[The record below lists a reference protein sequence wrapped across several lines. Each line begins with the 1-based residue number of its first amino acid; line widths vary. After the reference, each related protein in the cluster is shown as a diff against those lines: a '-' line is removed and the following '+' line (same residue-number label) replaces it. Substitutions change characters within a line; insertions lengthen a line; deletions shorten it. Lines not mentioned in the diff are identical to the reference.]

1 MIYLFFLYQVKRKRN
16 EKEETSAKGEA
27 KKAPAAAVEVPLPVK
42 AKGTATVKKGK
53 GSNFT
58 PEAEHGGLKMPDT
71 TLGGLLWEYEDTD
84 PNINDINPCKEITIF
99 FKISSA

>member
-1 MIYLFFLYQVKRKRN
+1 MRKK
-16 EKEETSAKGEA
+16 KEETSAKGEA

-42 AKGTATVKKGK
+42 AKGTATAKKGK

-71 TLGGLLWEYEDTD
+71 TLGGQLWEYWGSEDQD
-84 PNINDINPCKEITIF
+84 PNINDNPCKEITNFLI
-99 FKISSA
+99 